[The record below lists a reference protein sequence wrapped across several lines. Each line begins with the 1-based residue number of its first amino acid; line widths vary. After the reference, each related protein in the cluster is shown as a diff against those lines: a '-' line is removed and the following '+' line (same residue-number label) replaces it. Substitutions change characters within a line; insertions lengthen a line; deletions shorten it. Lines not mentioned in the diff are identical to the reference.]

1 MGLTPMRPKQLIQTE
16 VWLLRAHMP
25 SPKYTN
31 SSCSSIYLK
40 KKKNKKHP
48 IQKKWAED
56 LKSHCS
62 KEDIKMAKRPMKR
75 FSTSLMIR
83 EMQIKTT
90 KRNHLTPVRMTII
103 KRSIN
108 NKC

>member
-1 MGLTPMRPKQLIQTE
+1 MQLNI
-16 VWLLRAHMP
+16 
-25 SPKYTN
+25 
-31 SSCSSIYLK
+31 LK
-40 KKKNKKHP
+40 KKNTQSK
-48 IQKKWAED
+48 KKWAED
-56 LKSHCS
+56 LNSHCS

-103 KRSIN
+103 KKSIN